1 MNNFIEIKPE
11 ELNNSPFKMIGSD
24 WMLVTAEKD
33 SKINTMTASWGG
45 LGVMWNKDVSFIVI
59 RPTRYTKEF
68 IDNSDRF
75 SLAFFNNSFKKQ
87 LTYLGTVSGR
97 SEDKVSKSG
106 LTTEHFNGT
115 PYFSEAD
122 TVIICKKLYSQKF
135 GSEFFIEN
143 SLDEVNYPNKDYH
156 TLYISEVENIFV
168 KKDK

>member
-1 MNNFIEIKPE
+1 MNNFIEIKPK

-33 SKINTMTASWGG
+33 SNVNTMTASWGG

-106 LTTEHFNGT
+106 LTTEYFNST
-115 PYFSEAD
+115 PYFREAD